1 MNVPRG
7 NLHPYFQH
15 LPQRGRGGLVNTVAA
30 ILPLLLLL
38 SSTTFLVG
46 CTVPSIQVTNEKNQT
61 GGWIHV
67 SGTGFRQ
74 GAILQIR
81 ADNPPGLTGS
91 FPLGTVTAS
100 GPGGSFP
107 VNTFQYTFNSSSNLP
122 GCAYYSSDSVSII
135 ISATDTS
142 NNARA
147 LANVTVINCGW

>member
-7 NLHPYFQH
+7 NLHAYFQL
-15 LPQRGRGGLVNTVAA
+15 LPQRGRSSLANTVPA

-38 SSTTFLVG
+38 LSTTFLVA
-46 CTVPSIQVTNEKNQT
+46 CTVPSIQVTNEKSQS
-61 GGWIHV
+61 GGWIHI

-74 GAILQIR
+74 GANLEIR
-81 ADNPPGLTGS
+81 ADNPPGLTTS

-107 VNTFQYTFNSSSNLP
+107 VNTFQYTFNSSSTLP
-122 GCAYYSSDSVSII
+122 GCNYPSGNSVSII
-135 ISATDTS
+135 ISATDHS